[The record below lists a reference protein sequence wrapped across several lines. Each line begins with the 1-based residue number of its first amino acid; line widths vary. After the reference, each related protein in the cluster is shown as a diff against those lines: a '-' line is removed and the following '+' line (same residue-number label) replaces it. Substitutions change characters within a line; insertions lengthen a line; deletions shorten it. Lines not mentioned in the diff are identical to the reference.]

1 MTDFTGLEELIILLV
16 VSLVP
21 ALAWLAWV
29 RQGERYSTE
38 GWGPLLQ
45 SFAFGALF
53 ATFVAGIFE
62 VIIVSVGTAVSLRY
76 PGPETLFLNGN
87 SSLGAFFLVL
97 VIAPFI
103 EEAFKASGVVRQAA
117 GFRKVADG
125 PVVGAAVGLG
135 FGFFETFLYG
145 LGAFFAGGLLAGIF
159 LILLRS
165 ISSVLLHGSTTSLFG
180 YGYAQEK
187 VGGQK
192 NLTAGYYLLAVTMH
206 AGFNAIASLGAILA
220 FLGYGGSY
228 VNDATIVSLF
238 LVIAFAFAA
247 IEHVRTVIA
256 RSDFP
261 GAEGGHPRFR
271 LPPVRKRASIQP
283 AVAPQPVTR
292 RR

>member
-1 MTDFTGLEELIILLV
+1 MSDITGIEDLIILLV
-16 VSLVP
+16 ASLVP

-38 GWGPLLQ
+38 GWGPLLS
-45 SFAFGALF
+45 SFAYGALF

-62 VIIVSVGTAVSLRY
+62 LIIVGVGTAVSQKY

-97 VIAPFI
+97 IIAPFV
-103 EEAFKASGVVRQAA
+103 EEAFKAAGVVRSAA
-117 GFRKVADG
+117 GFRLVADG

-145 LGAFFAGGLLAGIF
+145 LGAFFAGGLLAGIL
-159 LILLRS
+159 LIVLRS
-165 ISSVLLHGSTTSLFG
+165 VSSVLLHGSTTSLFG
-180 YGYAQEK
+180 YGYAQER
-187 VGGQK
+187 VGGK
-192 NLTAGYYLLAVTMH
+192 KGLTGAYYLLAVTMH
-206 AGFNAIASLGAILA
+206 AGFNALASLGAILA
-220 FLGYGGSY
+220 ILGYGTTY

-238 LVIAFAFAA
+238 LVIAYAFAA
-247 IEHVRTVIA
+247 IAHVRTVIA

-271 LPPVRKRASIQP
+271 PPPVKTRAKITP